1 MGLSGNVYKILV
13 RKCERKEPLER
24 LGLCENNSKMYLEEL
39 GFEVVN
45 KIDVT
50 ESGEHSW
57 TVVKRCWL
65 GGGLKRGDG
74 IDQLGD

>member
-1 MGLSGNVYKILV
+1 MGLSENVCKILV

-24 LGLCENNSKMYLEEL
+24 LGLCEDNSKMYLEEL

-50 ESGEHSW
+50 ESVEHSW
-57 TVVKRCWL
+57 ILVETVL
-65 GGGLKRGDG
+65 T
-74 IDQLGD
+74 